1 MVECGGLEILS
12 ETAVY
17 KLRGYHELEIKSA
30 VGKAELL
37 KPTKCDLSAALPR
50 RSHRTA
56 DRGMAGE
63 LVHGAG
69 GRAVLSYCS
78 GLVAMA
84 PRAASITADLVD
96 RERFARSLAIVAAP
110 RRRRLQSRMQCR

>member
-1 MVECGGLEILS
+1 MTNARSNPLTDFILGDFLVVLHLNAKPKFSGCLEILS

-17 KLRGYHELEIKSA
+17 KLRRYHELEIKSA

-84 PRAASITADLVD
+84 PRD
-96 RERFARSLAIVAAP
+96 RFNYR
-110 RRRRLQSRMQCR
+110 